1 MAKLKMWDTRRLWHK
16 EFFCVPGYPE
26 MLIPVYLKPFWS
38 TLIRAEMH
46 DPTAFTDED
55 IDEYCQWMARPD
67 GLRTILEI
75 YRASEIDAEQ
85 NQPLLKKKL
94 PMPVLAVGA
103 KHFLGYVEMT
113 KQILVMQDCH
123 RHTGYECIA
132 L

>member
-1 MAKLKMWDTRRLWHK
+1 
-16 EFFCVPGYPE
+16 
-26 MLIPVYLKPFWS
+26 
-38 TLIRAEMH
+38 MH

-103 KHFLGYVEMT
+103 KHFFAEEVHGQMERVAE
-113 KQILVMQDCH
+113 KVRGVILEWGH
-123 RHTGYECIA
+123 NLPLECPGELA
-132 L
+132 REYLKFFKDGK